1 MSSIISRTTFF
12 LIVFFFN
19 LVTWLRNV
27 EYRMAPSNQHKN
39 VRERYTVSYHIICTE
54 ISLKCFFYS
63 PNFLGMNEMASVFIF
78 WDSSRSH
85 MTCGQAMQN
94 IGINKKKK
102 KKIILHFL
110 GPNCETDTFRQSK
123 LFHRDLFLRQDLWEI
138 GSVFVWWDWFAFI
151 CWCCF
156 WSFGYQW
163 IMAHLL
169 NMLSLLNFAMHLSCI

>member
-1 MSSIISRTTFF
+1 M
-12 LIVFFFN
+12 
-19 LVTWLRNV
+19 TWLRNV

-54 ISLKCFFYS
+54 ISLKCFFLFS
-63 PNFLGMNEMASVFIF
+63 KLFGNDWNGLRV

-94 IGINKKKK
+94 IGINKKK
-102 KKIILHFL
+102 IIISHLS

-169 NMLSLLNFAMHLSCI
+169 NMLSLLNFATHLSCI